1 ELLDEVNNTGIGPLG
16 MGGRVTALGV
26 HIDYYPCHITALP
39 VAINFQCNASRHA
52 SKTI

>member
-1 ELLDEVNNTGIGPLG
+1 
-16 MGGRVTALGV
+16 
-26 HIDYYPCHITALP
+26 HITALP